1 MKSRHEIMPI
11 LKDYANAVKSVYG
24 ALLEKIILYGSYARE
39 DYNEDSDID
48 ILILLNVPPAEER
61 KELDALAGITSDFN
75 IAHDLYILPMM
86 KSTETFSKWARVDPF
101 YQNVSKEGM
110 VLLGA

>member
-1 MKSRHEIMPI
+1 MKSVNEIMPL
-11 LKDYANAVKSVYG
+11 LKAYAHDVRSMYG
-24 ALLEKIILYGSYARE
+24 KTLEKIILYGSYARG

-48 ILILLNVPPAEER
+48 ILILVNVPPSEER
-61 KELDALAGITSDFN
+61 KKLDALAEITADFN
-75 IAHDLYILPMM
+75 LAHDLYILPML
-86 KSTETFSKWARVDPF
+86 KSVETFSKWKQVDPF

>member
-1 MKSRHEIMPI
+1 MKSKHEIMPL
-11 LKDYANAVKSVYG
+11 LKDYALSVKSMYG
-24 ALLEKIILYGSYARE
+24 TLLEKIILYGSYARG

-48 ILILLNVPPAEER
+48 ILILLKVPPSEER
-61 KELDALAGITSDFN
+61 TELDALAGLTSDFN
-75 IAHDLYILPMM
+75 LAHDLYILPMT
-86 KSTETFSKWARVDPF
+86 KSTETFSKWEQVDPF